1 MAKQYYSVLTDY
13 GTQVIAQAI
22 AHKQPLQIMQMAVGD
37 GNGQATTPSQRL
49 TALVREV
56 HRANVSAISV
66 DPRNNKQ
73 IIFELTIPENVGG
86 FWIREMGIFDH
97 QNRLVA
103 YANCPDSFKPQLE
116 SGSGKVQVVRMILL
130 VSSSDAITLKVDD
143 SVIFV
148 TRSQFTPKKITA
160 TTKNAVEE
168 TGHSH
173 EIDKASTSQ
182 AGIVQLTNATDSEA
196 ETLGLTAKAGK
207 TLKGLI
213 DALTRNLSNYIPN
226 SKKSDAVTSP
236 SSDTIATS
244 FAVKTAYDKAVEAD
258 NHAER
263 AYHLAESKQ
272 SPATTLAG
280 YGIGDFKVGTS
291 TGDANDCKIDG
302 NYYFASGQ
310 NLPSAGEWH
319 IAVMSGGQ
327 PNAIRQI
334 ARKANE
340 SKVQT
345 RYFNG
350 TSWSAW
356 KEVGGDGVPVGSVV
370 AFPSAVQNPQG
381 FLKCDGSTFGRTTYP
396 DLYRAL
402 GNSDKLP
409 DLRRSDVGM
418 TAYFATDNIPEGWI
432 AFDDIEEQVS
442 EQAYPE
448 LYRHLVEKYGSLS
461 AVPKAKDRFIRNAG
475 ALLAVGEVQ
484 QDALQDHFHY
494 IPTEAG
500 GDYQAEKDITIVIRD
515 SDTTNVVPGA
525 FKPAQ
530 KGRVQANNTAV
541 ADGARAKTYLA
552 STKDTTEKDTRTA
565 EETRPKSLVLKLCIK
580 AQNTLDGVQF
590 WIKAFGNVSNAG
602 ELEVSRLAQDMQQV
616 RLEKADISHTHTA
629 SEITDLK
636 LLIKESIARSISNKS
651 VIGGFKVMKYPDGTM
666 IQTYCFNQND
676 IVGTREKSFMWPEAF
691 IDIPLIFASVATSV
705 NTSHDCGIN
714 ILTKSN
720 KSQCFYYEYEHGTL
734 NQGAMRIQFLA
745 IGRWKT
751 SRRSRDCTCTRSIR
765 GTGKLF

>member
-1 MAKQYYSVLTDY
+1 SKKLLACAIQSEPIKKIKNKAGVQGNSITRSVLLEFSNAKTL
-13 GTQVIAQAI
+13 TNINVNAQTW
-22 AHKQPLQIMQMAVGD
+22 QIDFTLRLSGLD
-37 GNGQATTPSQRL
+37 EKIRL
-49 TALVREV
+49 TNRDMYGRAVFFDDGFLVSRKTGNIYNINAGTAYIEGV
-56 HRANVSAISV
+56 RAN
-66 DPRNNKQ
+66 
-73 IIFELTIPENVGG
+73 L
-86 FWIREMGIFDH
+86 
-97 QNRLVA
+97 
-103 YANCPDSFKPQLE
+103 PQH
-116 SGSGKVQVVRMILL
+116 
-130 VSSSDAITLKVDD
+130 T
-143 SVIFV
+143 
-148 TRSQFTPKKITA
+148 
-160 TTKNAVEE
+160 
-168 TGHSH
+168 
-173 EIDKASTSQ
+173 EI
-182 AGIVQLTNATDSEA
+182 NATNLPCSIYVDVVHHCTITGA
-196 ETLGLTAKAGK
+196 YETE
-207 TLKGLI
+207 I
-213 DALTRNLSNYIPN
+213 QFLTRNKTDYLDQAAHRHYVQIIADIDSQGQITDRRLLDGRFIPN
-226 SKKSDAVTSP
+226 SKKSDAVNSP
-236 SSDTIATS
+236 SSDNVATS
-244 FAVKTAYDKAVEAD
+244 QAVKTAYDKAVEAD

-263 AYHLAESKQ
+263 VYHLAESKQ

-370 AFPSAVQNPQG
+370 AFPSAVQNPHG
-381 FLKCDGSTFGRTTYP
+381 FLRCDGSSFGQETYP
-396 DLYRAL
+396 ALYQAL
-402 GNSDKLP
+402 GGNTLP

-484 QDALQDHFHY
+484 KDTLQDHFHY

-500 GDYQAEKDITIVIRD
+500 RGYQAEKDITVVIRD
-515 SDTTNVVPGA
+515 GDTTDVVPGA
-525 FKPAQ
+525 FKPAE
-530 KGRVQANNTAV
+530 KGRVQANNAAV
-541 ADGARAKTYLA
+541 ADEARAKTYLA
-552 STKDTTEKDTRTA
+552 STKDGTDKDTRTSK
-565 EETRPKSLVLKLCIK
+565 ETRPKSLVLKLCIK

-602 ELEVSRLAQDMQQV
+602 ELDASRLAQDMQQV

-629 SEITDLK
+629 SEITDF
-636 LLIKESIARSISNKS
+636 EQG
-651 VIGGFKVMKYPDGTM
+651 VQQY
-666 IQTYCFNQND
+666 
-676 IVGTREKSFMWPEAF
+676 
-691 IDIPLIFASVATSV
+691 
-705 NTSHDCGIN
+705 
-714 ILTKSN
+714 
-720 KSQCFYYEYEHGTL
+720 L
-734 NQGAMRIQFLA
+734 NQTFTQQFSGNGWSKLPNGLIIQWGKFRAGWEATTQRRVTFPITFPNQVFFIGLTEFTKVWSYTSTIQSRGQMDNSGFEVVSQRNDTMFLA
-745 IGRWKT
+745 IGY
-751 SRRSRDCTCTRSIR
+751 
-765 GTGKLF
+765 

>member
-1 MAKQYYSVLTDY
+1 MSIANKPDEQIFASQAK
-13 GTQVIAQAI
+13 
-22 AHKQPLQIMQMAVGD
+22 
-37 GNGQATTPSQRL
+37 
-49 TALVREV
+49 
-56 HRANVSAISV
+56 
-66 DPRNNKQ
+66 RN
-73 IIFELTIPENVGG
+73 
-86 FWIREMGIFDH
+86 
-97 QNRLVA
+97 
-103 YANCPDSFKPQLE
+103 
-116 SGSGKVQVVRMILL
+116 
-130 VSSSDAITLKVDD
+130 
-143 SVIFV
+143 
-148 TRSQFTPKKITA
+148 
-160 TTKNAVEE
+160 
-168 TGHSH
+168 
-173 EIDKASTSQ
+173 EIDNFPDMLRGW
-182 AGIVQLTNATDSEA
+182 GITFEQTEGIPPMEWFNFLFKRIDENLLYHLQRGLPEWSATLDYPKGAYVQHQGKTYRALMQNKNSPPNTADTDKWKRWAIDLDEINEFIRTNQKSSATDSES
-196 ETLGLTAKAGK
+196 E
-207 TLKGLI
+207 
-213 DALTRNLSNYIPN
+213 
-226 SKKSDAVTSP
+226 
-236 SSDTIATS
+236 DTVATS
-244 FAVKTAYDKAVEAD
+244 KAVKKAYDRAVEA
-258 NHAER
+258 EGKG
-263 AYHLAESKQ
+263 L
-272 SPATTLAG
+272 
-280 YGIGDFKVGTS
+280 
-291 TGDANDCKIDG
+291 
-302 NYYFASGQ
+302 
-310 NLPSAGEWH
+310 
-319 IAVMSGGQ
+319 
-327 PNAIRQI
+327 
-334 ARKANE
+334 
-340 SKVQT
+340 
-345 RYFNG
+345 
-350 TSWSAW
+350 
-356 KEVGGDGVPVGSVV
+356 PVGAVL
-370 AFPSAVQNPQG
+370 AFPSAVQNPHG
-381 FLKCDGSTFGRTTYP
+381 FLRCDGSSFGQETYP
-396 DLYRAL
+396 ALYQAL
-402 GNSDKLP
+402 GANTLP

-602 ELEVSRLAQDMQQV
+602 ELEVSRLAQDIQQV
-616 RLEKADISHTHTA
+616 RAEKADISHTHTA
-629 SEITDLK
+629 SEITNLK
-636 LLIKESIARSISNKS
+636 LLIKEAIARSISNKS

-666 IQTYCFNQND
+666 IQTYGFNQND

-691 IDIPLIFASVATSV
+691 IDIPLIFASVTTSV

-751 SRRSRDCTCTRSIR
+751 SRRSRETVLAPEVLEELESYFREAGLST
-765 GTGKLF
+765 